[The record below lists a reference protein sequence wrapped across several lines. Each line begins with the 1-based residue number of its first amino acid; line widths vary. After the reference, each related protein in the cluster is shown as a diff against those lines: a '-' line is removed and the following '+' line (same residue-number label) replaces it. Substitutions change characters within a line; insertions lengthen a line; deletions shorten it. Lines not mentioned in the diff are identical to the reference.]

1 MNKVEF
7 IGRLSKDP
15 EVRYTQNTNTMVA
28 SFSIAVKRRFTKEG
42 EQDTDFFNIVAWG
55 KTAEFVSK
63 YFSKGQPIGL
73 VGRIQT
79 KNWEDDKGKHFAT
92 EVIAEEVYFA
102 GEKKDTAEQ
111 PEDITDDII
120 GNDLPF

>member
-92 EVIAEEVYFA
+92 EIIAEEVYFA